1 MHTYSLPNVR
11 HIREATDADETL
23 QKGIDYTVS
32 GWPRHAKDIDVD
44 TRELFHVRDEITVI
58 KGLLVRN
65 QNIVIY
71 ASMRAEILL
80 KIHESHQRVTGQSID
95 MVAWLTDRD
104 KQLRETL
111 WTLSRPSVN
120 SAEGA
125 PEEHS
130 IASVY
135 MAKD

>member
-80 KIHESHQRVTGQSID
+80 KIHD

>member
-1 MHTYSLPNVR
+1 MR
-11 HIREATDADETL
+11 DA
-23 QKGIDYTVS
+23 
-32 GWPRHAKDIDVD
+32 
-44 TRELFHVRDEITVI
+44 ITVI

-71 ASMRAEILL
+71 ASMRAEIL

-95 MVAWLTDRD
+95 MVAWLTDID

-111 WTLSRPSVN
+111 WTLPRPSVN
-120 SAEGA
+120 SVEGA